1 MINSMPDWL
10 LRSLQK
16 INEDSLHHAFLVTG
30 KKGIGKE
37 LFINHL
43 GSLLLCNANGLR
55 ACKDCFSCNLE
66 SFNNHPD
73 CYELTVEE
81 GKKLIGIDQIHQLR
95 EKLYESAFLGK
106 NKIVLINKIEKISR
120 EGLDSVLKILEEPPK
135 NTYFLFT
142 TDFINQIPGTI
153 RSRCF
158 DLELTLPSEEELISW
173 LKDYSQEE
181 VITASNLSE
190 NSPFQTKAF
199 LDNNLME
206 VRNEFI
212 KEISGII
219 KNGKEISS
227 ISEKWV
233 KQRDSLIIKI
243 EWMIRILHDSVKFH
257 SDPSINAISP
267 DTDNISRYLSEN
279 TDVESIH
286 FLISNTNKIW
296 NAFSLDSNLREDYQ
310 LNSLFIDWEKFLGIS
325 KKV

>member
-10 LRSLQK
+10 LANLQK

-37 LFINHL
+37 LFINYL
-43 GSLLLCNANGLR
+43 GSLLLCQEDGLG
-55 ACKDCFSCNLE
+55 ACKDCFSCNQE
-66 SFNNHPD
+66 SFTNHPD
-73 CYELTVEE
+73 YYELTVED

-142 TDFINQIPGTI
+142 TDLKNQIPGTI

-158 DLELTLPSEEELISW
+158 DLELSLPSEDELISW
-173 LKDYSQEE
+173 LKDYSRNE
-181 VITASNLSE
+181 VIIAANLSE

-233 KQRDSLIIKI
+233 KQRDSLIIKV

-257 SDPSINAISP
+257 SDPSINALSP

-279 TDVESIH
+279 TDIESIH
-286 FLISNTNKIW
+286 FLISHTNKIW
-296 NAFSLDSNLREDYQ
+296 NAFSLGLNLREDYQ
-310 LNSLFIDWEKFLGIS
+310 LNSLFIDWENLLGIS